1 MANRIPP
8 PRDFNWGRTLRTLS
22 FWALLIAGSIA
33 LVQFASSRRQ
43 DAADISY
50 SQFTEQLETGNV
62 STVEITER
70 QQVRGELVLQEPE
83 CAAQNEHGEQH
94 KDAKERGLR
103 SEDVPVHRRVA
114 ERAKPKSGNIDG

>member
-1 MANRIPP
+1 MANRIQP

-70 QQVRGELVLQEPE
+70 QQVRETGEDGPAHST
-83 CAAQNEHGEQH
+83 AA
-94 KDAKERGLR
+94 ARWLTSR
-103 SEDVPVHRRVA
+103 SL
-114 ERAKPKSGNIDG
+114 